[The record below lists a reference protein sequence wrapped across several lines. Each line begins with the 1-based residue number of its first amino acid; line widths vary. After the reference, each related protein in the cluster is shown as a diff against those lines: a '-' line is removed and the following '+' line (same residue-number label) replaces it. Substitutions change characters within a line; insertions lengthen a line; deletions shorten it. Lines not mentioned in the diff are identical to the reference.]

1 MRDLPHT
8 LPDIVE
14 AIEHSA
20 TNLADYN
27 LAIRS
32 SLDQLGARAAEDLRK
47 LDVDLSGPEAARVA
61 ATVVL
66 YVLHRGR
73 RHAGTPVPDSF
84 ADYVATLS
92 GSYDAI
98 NGITSAVAQRHREA
112 TDA

>member
-1 MRDLPHT
+1 MKQLPHT

-14 AIEHSA
+14 AIEISSA
-20 TNLADYN
+20 RLAEYDV
-27 LAIRS
+27 AVRCC
-32 SLDQLGARAAEDLRK
+32 LDQLGARAAEDLRK
-47 LDVDLSGPEAARVA
+47 LDVDLSAPETARVA

-66 YVLHRGR
+66 YVLNRGR